1 MTRSVVSA
9 NSDFYTNLPRQI
21 DSDSGSMFTPAQR
34 EGLASLLAE
43 RDELITQLA
52 RSNPSATDRLF
63 TIYSA
68 YNKHTK

>member
-1 MTRSVVSA
+1 
-9 NSDFYTNLPRQI
+9 
-21 DSDSGSMFTPAQR
+21 MFTPAQR